1 MPEKRLEDY
10 TIKEIYENF
19 DLFKNS
25 PAIMQM
31 GINEKSLSR
40 IIGNNNAT
48 KQHYMNVKF
57 VQFLKEYENGLKN
70 MPYMENM
77 APEIINEILENVQ
90 HVSLSDLSKENK
102 IVSYDDKN
110 KSITFDMNTASG
122 YLRHAMTPKF
132 TEIAYNE
139 KFSELR
145 AKGFSQLD
153 KLRTEYISAVMDNY
167 ERTGQYEFIY
177 GIDNPRV
184 KLFRTLCQAV
194 GEKEMLEF
202 GNYNIPQIEKTL
214 KEKYNIN
221 LSTIERMV
229 NYYSNP
235 NREKLAGE
243 PSFNEWVDKVKKIV
257 EDRKEPTEIAKTESE
272 KFYNILDTM
281 DEFPQNMKEQMKT
294 NVYRGVKDIE
304 NVEADQRRN
313 GTYYSGERKIALYD
327 NKGRTYKTTLHEFFH
342 AATTARDGEGNPT
355 RVGFKNRDLRLVT
368 ETV

>member
-1 MPEKRLEDY
+1 
-10 TIKEIYENF
+10 
-19 DLFKNS
+19 
-25 PAIMQM
+25 
-31 GINEKSLSR
+31 
-40 IIGNNNAT
+40 
-48 KQHYMNVKF
+48 
-57 VQFLKEYENGLKN
+57 
-70 MPYMENM
+70 
-77 APEIINEILENVQ
+77 
-90 HVSLSDLSKENK
+90 
-102 IVSYDDKN
+102 
-110 KSITFDMNTASG
+110 
-122 YLRHAMTPKF
+122 
-132 TEIAYNE
+132 
-139 KFSELR
+139 
-145 AKGFSQLD
+145 
-153 KLRTEYISAVMDNY
+153 MDNY

-304 NVEADQRRN
+304 HSDQNERAN
-313 GTYYSGERKIALYD
+313 GRFWSDKRKIELFN
-327 NKGRTYKTTLHEFFH
+327 NKSRSYKTTLHEFFH